1 MVDAVETPQEN
12 QEQGKPDYSAIIR
25 RRTGKDNLSL
35 TSLRG
40 IAVAELHEVGEE
52 LGLDHV
58 NLKKADLIHS
68 LLRTVGQVR
77 MCCTRRKPVQHWTDA
92 LLDD

>member
-12 QEQGKPDYSAIIR
+12 HEQEKPDYSAIIR
-25 RRTGKDNLSL
+25 RKTGKDKLSL

-58 NLKKADLIHS
+58 NLKKADLIQA
-68 LLRTVGQVR
+68 LLRMVGQVC
-77 MCCTRRKPVQHWTDA
+77 MCCHTP
-92 LLDD
+92 